1 MSRRPILLLVNPTAG
16 GKLGSGP
23 GLADNSADLE
33 PAALAAALRDHGLEV
48 VTHELAEDD
57 DVTALAAGAA
67 RDGRDVVV
75 GGGDG
80 TVSAAATGL
89 VETDA
94 TLGILAMGSF
104 NNVARGLG
112 VPRHLPEAI
121 EAIVRGRSD
130 SVDVGFA
137 RRGDGD
143 PVYFFESGGVG
154 MDAELFLAAEAG
166 QQQGLRVALSRAWRA
181 LRGRRQPLRLVVDER
196 TLATSALFVTVS
208 NGPYYGWG
216 FTIAADADV
225 TDGQM
230 EVSIFSRMST
240 WATIR
245 HFLSV
250 ARGRHRYEPR
260 IRRLRAHR
268 IAIEARRRA
277 LPTHVD
283 GRPLGPTPITFEA
296 IQGGLR
302 VYRDPELAQR
312 AAEVIGEE

>member
-23 GLADNSADLE
+23 GLTDDPGDLE
-33 PAALAAALRDHGLEV
+33 PDALAAALAARGLDVE
-48 VTHELAEDD
+48 THQLAKDD
-57 DVTALAAGAA
+57 DVIALATRAA
-67 RDGRDVVV
+67 EGGRDVVV
-75 GGGDG
+75 AGGDG
-80 TVSAAATGL
+80 TVSAAARGL

-104 NNVARGLG
+104 NNIARGLA

-121 EAIVRGRSD
+121 EAIAQGRSGG
-130 SVDVGFA
+130 VDVGFA
-137 RRGDGD
+137 RRGDEE
-143 PVYFFESGGVG
+143 PEFFFESGGVG
-154 MDAELFLAAEAG
+154 MDAELFMAAEAG
-166 QQQGLRVALSRAWRA
+166 QQHGLRVALSRAWRA
-181 LRGRRQPLRLVVDER
+181 LRGRRQPLRLVVDDR
-196 TLATSALFVTVS
+196 TIVTSALFVTVS

-225 TDGQM
+225 TDGLM

-250 ARGRHRYEPR
+250 TRGRYRYEPR

-268 IAIEARRRA
+268 IMIEGRRRA

-296 IQGGLR
+296 IRGGLR

-312 AAEVIGEE
+312 AAEALGEQ